1 MDFHQPSVRMP
12 QFDFPRLEPAA
23 AQRHNDHVTASG
35 PQHRLARNRYCT
47 PHDHRVEDHRGEHP
61 LAQAAVRIRHGD
73 LDRQRPGLFR
83 QFGFDE
89 LDRAADPLA
98 REVGK
103 GHLRLGA
110 GTDPHHLVLEDLD
123 RQPQGGDVGDVVRL
137 HARRYRH
144 ALETRHPF
152 HDQTARRRGH
162 RQRAE
167 DLARFLEAGDLIR
180 GDVPERE
187 PRPCRFHQS
196 LGMKPGVVRRV
207 AQPGRVPDR
216 RQQFMCGL
224 DQLRR
229 VDLEQPL
236 ALRHGLA
243 DVVDVDLLDP
253 AVVLRRHGDHPLL
266 VVLEVADGPDLVPEI
281 PPLHHPRLDVHVL
294 DHDRV
299 DRDGRS
305 GAERLLRLVGVDRH
319 VVHSHFVLG
328 RYRRGDRRIHR
339 IPVEDD
345 LAFAAGG
352 RGSFTAARRHRPG
365 LVADRP
371 LQPAVHRMNA
381 QRIEE
386 EDIEGREAARDPPRG
401 AEPGSDNMSGA
412 FRLVRHCSVPPLAG
426 AGSGL
431 PTAPSSSARPIR

>member
-1 MDFHQPSVRMP
+1 MTQL
-12 QFDFPRLEPAA
+12 DFPRLEPAA
-23 AQRHNDHVTASG
+23 AQRHNDHAAAPG
-35 PQHRLARNRYCT
+35 PQHRLARNRHRT

-73 LDRQRPGLFR
+73 LDRQGPGLFR

-89 LDRAADPLA
+89 LDRAADRLA

-103 GHLRLGA
+103 GHLGLGA

-123 RQPQGGDVGDVVRL
+123 RQPQRGDVGDVVRL
-137 HARRYRH
+137 HSRRHRH
-144 ALETRHPF
+144 ALEARHPF
-152 HDQTARRRGH
+152 HDQSPCRRGH

-187 PRPCRFHQS
+187 PRPSRFHQS

-207 AQPGRVPDR
+207 AQSGRVPDR
-216 RQQFMCGL
+216 RQKFMRGL

-236 ALRHGLA
+236 ALRHRLA

-266 VVLEVADGPDLVPEI
+266 VVLQVADGPDLVPEI
-281 PPLHHPRLDVHVL
+281 PLLHHPRPDVHVL

-328 RYRRGDRRIHR
+328 RHGRGDRRIHR

-345 LAFAAGG
+345 LAFAAGR
-352 RGSFTAARRHRPG
+352 RGFLAVGHCHGTR
-365 LVADRP
+365 VIADRP
-371 LQPAVHRMNA
+371 LQPAVHRVNP

-386 EDIEGREAARDPPRG
+386 EDVEGREAARDPPRG

-412 FRLVRHCSVPPLAG
+412 VRLVRHCSVPPLAG